1 MEFPL
6 TYHIGWVLQ
15 NSKCFTC
22 TFPLKAFT
30 STCYGIPNLGKFK
43 NYLSA
48 SFATHRAVPFQLM
61 ILMGTKQWKS
71 YTSLEKWKRIWLQ
84 EAIAHFRVNFHYMCT
99 AMQIHPVENIFT
111 KLGLSKLFL
120 NKFSLLSMS
129 KGYISINLSG
139 NWKTIHHNSFSKA
152 REGLR
157 NLG

>member
-1 MEFPL
+1 MFYMYVSLEGF
-6 TYHIGWVLQ
+6 HINMLWY
-15 NSKCFTC
+15 SK
-22 TFPLKAFT
+22 LRQV
-30 STCYGIPNLGKFK
+30 K

-48 SFATHRAVPFQLM
+48 SFATYRAVPFQLM